1 MTYELRCGISTQ
13 FHVLEKDRKK
23 TGASTIAILRR
34 RLNVPQDI
42 CNISIFWL
50 TFFSNN
56 KQTLL
61 SHTVVCIWTI
71 SCTGTSE
78 IQNNELSI
86 QSPAK
91 ERNGSLARPDMFCSE
106 INKKTLSLPLHPQ
119 ITNLSFPPLF
129 FSPHYISDPPFYS
142 VNGGTLNTK
151 ESTRVY
157 NKQRQQQC
165 ILYFLCIS
173 WCFSKSI
180 PLSQSSH
187 FPEFNYQEIPK
198 RNVFL
203 TSNLLLCFPQG
214 QLLLLLAL
222 ISA

>member
-1 MTYELRCGISTQ
+1 MTYELSCGIFTQ

-23 TGASTIAILRR
+23 TGASTIAVLRR
-34 RLNVPQDI
+34 ILNVPQDI
-42 CNISIFWL
+42 CNVSILWL

-71 SCTGTSE
+71 SCIGTSE

-91 ERNGSLARPDMFCSE
+91 ERNGSLAMPDMFCSE
-106 INKKTLSLPLHPQ
+106 INRKKFSPPLHPQ
-119 ITNLSFPPLF
+119 ITNLSFHPLF
-129 FSPHYISDPPFYS
+129 FSPHYISAAPFYS

-157 NKQRQQQC
+157 IINKGNNST
-165 ILYFLCIS
+165 YFIFFAYLGV
-173 WCFSKSI
+173 F
-180 PLSQSSH
+180 LSQYLYH
-187 FPEFNYQEIPK
+187 NL
-198 RNVFL
+198 L
-203 TSNLLLCFPQG
+203 TSQNLIIKKYQTEMYFWLLTCC
-214 QLLLLLAL
+214 
-222 ISA
+222 SAFHKGNCCWYLP